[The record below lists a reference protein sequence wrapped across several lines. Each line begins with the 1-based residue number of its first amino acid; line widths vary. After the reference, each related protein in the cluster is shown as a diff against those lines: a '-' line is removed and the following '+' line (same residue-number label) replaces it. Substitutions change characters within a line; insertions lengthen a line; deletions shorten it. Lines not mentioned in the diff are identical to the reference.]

1 MKWLQNVII
10 FFLTVL
16 VYLHIFIH
24 FKVNPEN
31 EFFTID
37 DIHKENIASATYYK
51 LPFIFDGTSI
61 IKPVDL
67 KQCIKKNKDKKDKT
81 YTKLY
86 EPIPL
91 LEPNMIGVSTTDT
104 IYEVKQDK
112 SFIETN
118 LECLNYYMIHSG
130 KVQVYCVHPKYK
142 EHLQHINIDS
152 SDFLENEN
160 ILKVELHPNSILFV
174 PNYWYVCMKSKEEKE
189 EEKKEKEKEEEKH
202 EKCIVEKIQYKTP
215 LNHLNFYYNYAIHYL
230 K

>member
-1 MKWLQNVII
+1 
-10 FFLTVL
+10 

-31 EFFTID
+31 EFITLD

-51 LPFIFDGTSI
+51 LPFVFDGTTI

-67 KQCIKKNKDKKDKT
+67 KQCIKDKKN

-91 LEPNMIGVSTTDT
+91 LEPSMIGVSTKDT
-104 IYEVKQDK
+104 IYEIKKDK
-112 SFIETN
+112 SIIQTN
-118 LECLNYYMIHSG
+118 LECHNYYMIHSG

-142 EHLQHINIDS
+142 EHLQNIDTS
-152 SDFLENEN
+152 NNPFLENDN

-174 PNYWYVCMKSKEEKE
+174 PNYWYVCVKALDKSM
-189 EEKKEKEKEEEKH
+189 
-202 EKCIVEKIQYKTP
+202 VEKIQYKTP
-215 LNHLNFYYNYAIHYL
+215 LNHLNFYYDALTIRL
-230 K
+230 GFK

>member
-1 MKWLQNVII
+1 MIWLKNVIV

-31 EFFTID
+31 EFITID

-51 LPFIFDGTSI
+51 LPFVFDGTTI
-61 IKPVDL
+61 MKPVDL
-67 KQCIKKNKDKKDKT
+67 KQCIKDKKT

-91 LEPNMIGVSTTDT
+91 LEPNMIGVSTKDT
-104 IYEVKQDK
+104 IYELKKDK
-112 SFIETN
+112 SIIQTN

-142 EHLQHINIDS
+142 EYLQNTDTS
-152 SDFLENEN
+152 NNPFLENEN

-174 PNYWYVCMKSKEEKE
+174 PNYWYVSIKALDKS
-189 EEKKEKEKEEEKH
+189 
-202 EKCIVEKIQYKTP
+202 IVERIQYKTP
-215 LNHLNFYYNYAIHYL
+215 LNHLNFYYDALTIRL
-230 K
+230 GFK